1 MSKEKGADLIEY
13 IKSGHV
19 AYGVKF
25 GEDGQPNRLVAV
37 PKRGA
42 ATFEELIEFLQREDI
57 EFYVN
62 RLTGDS
68 EYDSVGNNID
78 GEAVDLETEE
88 WLGQFQYDGSNHLN
102 TPLTLTYI
110 PSVDIELG
118 AGTSPE
124 EVMILGDLLGLVAEL
139 RLIKGLEA
147 GESLDE
153 AIM

>member
-1 MSKEKGADLIEY
+1 MSKRTEFIEY
-13 IKSGHV
+13 IESGYM
-19 AYGVKF
+19 AYGVKL
-25 GEDGQPNRLVAV
+25 GEHGQPNRLVAV
-37 PKRGA
+37 PKRGT

-62 RLTGDS
+62 RLTEDS
-68 EYDSVGNNID
+68 DYDSVGNDID
-78 GEAVDLETEE
+78 GCAVDLETEE
-88 WLGQFQYDGSNHLN
+88 WLGQFQRDGSGHLN
-102 TPLTLTYI
+102 TPLTLAYI
-110 PSVDIELG
+110 PRVDIELG